1 MQGVVGR
8 DQERREL
15 ERFLGLLETGP
26 AVLVLDG
33 PPGIGKTTL
42 LREASRR
49 AQDRGA
55 RLLSCAG
62 TSAET
67 RLAFTALGDLLADRE
82 LDAVAGRLPTAQR
95 EALDAALLRGNQ
107 PAPTAGV
114 DVRAV
119 SAATLSV
126 LGWLAE
132 GGPVVLVVDDLQW
145 LDASTRRVVEF
156 CARRLPPGAGLLATR
171 RTGPGTAP
179 AGRLAGLLDPAR
191 ATVVEVPPLS
201 GTEMHQLVRDRQ
213 QGAVE
218 RRLANRVVEVA
229 GGNPLYAVELLKSL
243 PSSGEPAGL
252 RLPPSLSAV
261 VDARLEGLSVDAREV
276 LLAVASTADPTETVL
291 SEALGAEFLESLSE
305 PERRGLVTV
314 TGGRVSFTHPLLAEG
329 VYAGATEA
337 ERRQVHRVL
346 AACTVSLED
355 RARHLAAAGIVPEA
369 LEALDAAAVRLRA
382 RGAPDEAAELLELAL
397 GMGGDPALAVRAA
410 EHRFDA
416 GDARAAVRLLE
427 EAVDT
432 LPAGRARAEA
442 LLLLGE
448 IRYKD
453 NSFPDALGLLEQV
466 PDAAEGDQR
475 LVLMC
480 ELRLAFTLYNLGRL
494 DDAAAQAR
502 AALGRAGAVGD
513 DALLAQALAVATIV
527 DFSLGLGIDEDRL
540 SRSLELADP
549 GQRTGAELYPGLIAG
564 FLYLWC
570 GRLDEARDQ
579 QESMRVQY
587 AERGEEHALAWASF
601 TRVWLESQA
610 GDAEATGAAGAAA
623 YDQLRLLDTV
633 SGRAM
638 ALAAKGEAAA
648 YAGRVAEADA
658 ACRESL
664 ALFDRSGWATWSW
677 YPRKTLGELALARG
691 RPDESVEVLAPVLEA
706 WHQISSSDPIP
717 GGILYVG
724 DAAEALIAVGRPEEA
739 RPVVERLETGGSELG
754 RTWAV
759 AVGARCRALLQAQG
773 GDPRGAEE
781 SLTRALAAHEGLP
794 MPVERARTLL
804 ALGRLMRGQRR
815 RKEARRVLE
824 QAREILVAAGSP
836 LWQARVDDELARLG
850 RASGDPTRLSPSE
863 ERVAVLAGQGL
874 TNRQV
879 AARLS
884 ISQKTVEAHLARAY
898 AKLGIHSRAE
908 LGAQMAAAPAESG

>member
-8 DQERREL
+8 DQERREV
-15 ERFLGLLETGP
+15 ERFMGLLETGP

-33 PPGIGKTTL
+33 PAGIGKTTL
-42 LREASRR
+42 LREASRS
-49 AQDRGA
+49 AQARGV
-55 RLLSCAG
+55 RVLSCAG
-62 TSAET
+62 TSAEA
-67 RLAFTALGDLLADRE
+67 RLAFTALGDLLADLDVDEE
-82 LDAVAGRLPTAQR
+82 LDAVAARLPATQR
-95 EALDAALLRGNQ
+95 EALDAALLRGSR
-107 PAPTAGV
+107 PAPTSAV

-126 LGWLAE
+126 LRRLAE
-132 GGPVVLVVDDLQW
+132 DGPVVAVVDDLQW

-156 CARRLPPGAGLLATR
+156 CARRLPAGAGLLATR
-171 RTGPGTAP
+171 RTGSGAP
-179 AGRLAGLLDPAR
+179 STERLAGLLEPDR
-191 ATVVEVPPLS
+191 ATVVSVPPLP
-201 GTEMHQLVRDRQ
+201 GRDMHLLVRDRQ
-213 QGAVE
+213 GPLE

-243 PSSGEPAGL
+243 PAADAAAEL

-261 VDARLEGLSVDAREV
+261 VDARLEGLPAEAREV
-276 LLAVASTADPTETVL
+276 LLAVASTADPTVPVL
-291 SEALGAEFLESLSE
+291 SEALGAEVVETLSE
-305 PERRGLVTV
+305 PERRGLVTLS
-314 TGGRVSFTHPLLAEG
+314 GGRVAFTHPLLAEG

-337 ERRQVHRVL
+337 ERRRVHRAL
-346 AACTVSLED
+346 AAATVSLED
-355 RARHLAAAGIVPEA
+355 RARHLAAAGIVPDA

-382 RGAPDEAAELLELAL
+382 RGALDEAAELLELAL
-397 GMGGDPALAVRAA
+397 GLGGDPALAVRVA

-432 LPAGRARAEA
+432 LPAGQARAEA

-453 NSFPDALGLLEQV
+453 NSFPDALTLLEQV
-466 PDAAEGDQR
+466 PDAAGGDDR
-475 LVLMC
+475 LALMC

-494 DDAAAQAR
+494 DDAAERAR
-502 AALGRAGAVGD
+502 AALARADLVDD
-513 DALLAQALAVATIV
+513 DALIAQALAVATIV
-527 DFSLGLGIDEDRL
+527 DFSLGHGIDEHRL
-540 SRSLELADP
+540 SRALELADP

-579 QESMRVQY
+579 LESMRVQY
-587 AERGEEHALAWASF
+587 QELGEEHALAWSSF

-610 GDAEATGAAGAAA
+610 GDPDAIAAAGAAA
-623 YDQLRLLDTV
+623 YEQLLLLDTV

-638 ALAAKGEAAA
+638 AFAAKGEAAA
-648 YAGRVAEADA
+648 YAGRVEEAEA
-658 ACRESL
+658 ACQASL
-664 ALFDRSGWATWSW
+664 DLFEASGWATWSW

-691 RPDESVEVLAPVLEA
+691 RADESVEVLAPVIEA
-706 WHQISSSDPIP
+706 WHQIGSSDPIP

-724 DAAEALIAVGRPEEA
+724 DAAEALIALGRAEEA
-739 RPVVERLETGGSELG
+739 RPIVERLEIGGRELG
-754 RTWAV
+754 RAWAV
-759 AVGARCRALLQAQG
+759 AVGARCRALVLAQQ
-773 GDPRGAEE
+773 GDHQGAEE
-781 SLTRALAAHEGLP
+781 FLGRALEAHEGLP

-804 ALGRLMRGQRR
+804 ALGRLHRSQRR

-824 QAREILVAAGSP
+824 EARGILVAAGSP
-836 LWQARVDDELARLG
+836 LWRERVDDELARLG
-850 RASGDPTRLSPSE
+850 RPSGDPTTLSPSE

-908 LGAQMAAAPAESG
+908 LGARMTAGA